1 MALLA
6 LVALVFALPLYTFSN
21 VGSETA
27 TPEAVPA
34 PSTPLPKGTASNGRA
49 SLSLTSL
56 RPLTVMGRGFKSGE
70 RVRVSGAGLKMA
82 VASRRGGFTVR
93 MSYHDPCAS
102 LTITAVGSKGS
113 RASLNF
119 SQLRCAAP

>member
-6 LVALVFALPLYTFSN
+6 LVALVVALPLYTLNN
-21 VGSETA
+21 VGSETT
-27 TPEAVPA
+27 TPESVPA
-34 PSTPLPKGTASNGRA
+34 PSAPLPKGTTSNGRA
-49 SLSLTSL
+49 SLSIKSL

-70 RVRVSGAGLKMA
+70 RVRVSGAGLKMV
-82 VASRRGGFTVR
+82 VASRLGGFAVR
-93 MSYHDPCAS
+93 MAYHDPCAS

>member
-6 LVALVFALPLYTFSN
+6 LVALVVALPLYTFNN

-34 PSTPLPKGTASNGRA
+34 PSTPLPKGTTSNGRA
-49 SLSLTSL
+49 SLSLRSL
-56 RPLTVMGRGFKSGE
+56 QPLTVLGRGFKSGE
-70 RVRVSGAGLKMA
+70 RVRVSGAGVKRV
-82 VASRRGGFTVR
+82 VASRRGGFAVR
-93 MSYHDPCAS
+93 MAYQDPCAS
-102 LTITAVGSKGS
+102 LSITAVGSRGS

-119 SQLRCAAP
+119 SQLYCAAP